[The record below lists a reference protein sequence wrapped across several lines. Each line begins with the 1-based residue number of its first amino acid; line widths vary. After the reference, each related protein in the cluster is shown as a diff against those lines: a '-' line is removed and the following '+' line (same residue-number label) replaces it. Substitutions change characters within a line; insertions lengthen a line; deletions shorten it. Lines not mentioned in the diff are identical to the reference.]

1 MSLFFLNNMEIS
13 VLPIITHN
21 ASYVTDFYYADKFCH
36 TGDTL

>member
-1 MSLFFLNNMEIS
+1 MEIS

-36 TGDTL
+36 TGDTIEL